1 MNYKINYT
9 VLHVLVVSIPASLIF
24 YYALNAGMLAD
35 NDYWG
40 FIRHI
45 LAKEGGFSLNFGDW
59 FYRENEHFLIFPKII
74 YGLNI
79 LITSGN
85 NVALSLFA
93 WFMALLQ
100 VILLYRLIPYKL
112 NNHPILFTA
121 ILFVIAVYIFSP
133 TPAHNWFLG
142 MSGVAWISA
151 NFFVL
156 SAIFSINRYANT
168 DDNKFIALTV
178 LYSLCAM
185 ATYSTSLSIF
195 PTLIIAS
202 LLLGL
207 KRKDQFFFILFC
219 VIILGLY
226 FATYQ
231 TPKAHPSLSQSATTL
246 VTYFFAFLG
255 SLLTRDIDVAILS
268 GIFGLL
274 STLVMLFFIFKKQIY
289 WKAILP
295 WGLIQ
300 IYACG
305 NAAMAAIARSGFGT
319 GQVFASR
326 YGSLPSLFWLCWI
339 VIASTLCYQLQ
350 QRYRHYA
357 FITLFIVSSVLI
369 INTYRVGFQ
378 IAKPLFK
385 RAEYK
390 QLTLAA
396 IYSYAFDIDL
406 IDASILPRGFIRTLK
421 PLTNILK
428 ANQHIPFNGI
438 FKDCPKIGSQ
448 ITRIHAPVNVQY
460 YGHVDIIKL
469 GKNSVTELQ
478 GWSNNNNQSPVC
490 IAFTNHDN
498 IVKAI
503 ASYGFSRTDIPKA
516 FPEISSMNTGWRGF
530 GKFVYTDK
538 MIKVFM
544 LSSYDK
550 YWVPLKGYYRLNQHP
565 PYSEKIE
572 ALPEY

>member
-1 MNYKINYT
+1 MNSKIKFT
-9 VLHVLVVSIPASLIF
+9 IIHILIVSIPASLIF

-45 LAKEGGFSLNFGDW
+45 LTKEGSFSLDFGDW

-85 NVALSLFA
+85 NIALSLFA

-100 VILLYRLIPYKL
+100 VVLLYRLIPFKL
-112 NNHPILFTA
+112 NNQPILFTA

-178 LYSLCAM
+178 LFSLCAM

-207 KRKDQFFFILFC
+207 KRKDQLFFILFG
-219 VIILGLY
+219 VIVLGLY

-246 VTYFFAFLG
+246 VTYFLAFLG
-255 SLLTRDIDVAILS
+255 SLLTRDKDVALFS
-268 GIFGLL
+268 GIFGLI
-274 STLVMLFFIFKKQIY
+274 STLVMLFYIFKKQIY
-289 WKAILP
+289 WKAIIP

-305 NAAMAAIARSGFGT
+305 NAAMAAIARSGFGIA
-319 GQVFASR
+319 QVFASR
-326 YGSLPSLFWLCWI
+326 YGSLSSLFWLSWI
-339 VIASTLCYQLQ
+339 VIASTLCYQLP
-350 QRYRHYA
+350 QRYRQHA
-357 FITLFIVSSVLI
+357 FITLFIVSSALI
-369 INTYRVGFQ
+369 FNTYRVGFL
-378 IAKPLFK
+378 IAEPLFK
-385 RAEYK
+385 RADYK
-390 QLTLAA
+390 KLTLAA
-396 IYSYAFDIDL
+396 LYSYAFDVDL
-406 IDASILPRGFIRTLK
+406 IDASILPRGFIKTMK
-421 PLTNILK
+421 PLTNILR

-438 FKDCPKIGSQ
+438 FKDCPKIGSL

-460 YGHVDIIKL
+460 YGHVDVIKL
-469 GKNSVTELQ
+469 GKNSITELQ
-478 GWSNNNNQSPVC
+478 GWSNNNNQAPVC
-490 IAFTNHDN
+490 IAFTNN
-498 IVKAI
+498 NNVVKAI
-503 ASYGFSRTDIPKA
+503 ASYGFSRPDIPKA
-516 FPEISSMNTGWRGF
+516 FPVISFSNTGWRGF
-530 GKFVYTDK
+530 GKFVHADK

-550 YWVPLKGYYRLNQHP
+550 YWVPLKGYYKINPHP

-572 ALPEY
+572 ALPDY